1 MTVITVTVLTSGSAP
16 AFTLAWFSLAT
27 TSVSS
32 RAPLGAGAGTVLAP
46 PLWLLLV
53 RLVSVDNLD
62 FWFLMGISK
71 PVQEPRFSLG
81 SRSRHQLEPLFY
93 L

>member
-1 MTVITVTVLTSGSAP
+1 MTIIAVTVLATRPAP
-16 AFTLAWFSLAT
+16 VFTLAWFSLAT

-53 RLVSVDNLD
+53 RLVSVDDLN
-62 FWFLMGISK
+62 FRFLMGISK
-71 PVQEPRFSLG
+71 PVQESRFLLG
-81 SRSRHQLEPLFY
+81 NRSRHQLEPLFY